1 MAVATRKKKK
11 VSRTPKTKRQ
21 TVDWTGW
28 EDLSGEEF
36 HKKRRDASDH
46 YYRDHKSS
54 DLVPFVYSWMKTNG
68 YDKKEIAA
76 AKAANGQTLT
86 TAGTYARCLSDGMP
100 DYNEKHNEYWNSLA
114 GTSGDIKPVSD
125 FLHNVVKRA
134 IEQGMSV
141 VEEKEEAE
149 AEKPSGPV
157 KTIQQRMQETAS
169 VMCEEI
175 EDHVEEMFSDPK
187 NFVMKDIKIVNILR
201 QVEAKAAHARVIKGL
216 YSKEKQ
222 DFEDLL
228 NYPTKAQLEKMDEQ
242 EADMWE
248 QLKEGYAHLD
258 KPSIKKILAFYSEI
272 EAACDMIAASQ
283 KATRKPRKPKEVQK
297 DKLVAKLKYNKEDGP
312 LKLVSVNPIEI
323 IGAAELWVFN
333 TKTRKIGKYIAS
345 NIDPTGQGRAGS
357 GLSVKGTTIQ
367 GFDENASIQKT
378 LRKPEE
384 QIAQFKNAGKVALRK
399 FLDEIK
405 AVDIKL
411 NGRINA
417 DVILLKV
424 VK

>member
-1 MAVATRKKKK
+1 
-11 VSRTPKTKRQ
+11 
-21 TVDWTGW
+21 
-28 EDLSGEEF
+28 
-36 HKKRRDASDH
+36 
-46 YYRDHKSS
+46 
-54 DLVPFVYSWMKTNG
+54 
-68 YDKKEIAA
+68 
-76 AKAANGQTLT
+76 
-86 TAGTYARCLSDGMP
+86 
-100 DYNEKHNEYWNSLA
+100 
-114 GTSGDIKPVSD
+114 
-125 FLHNVVKRA
+125 
-134 IEQGMSV
+134 
-141 VEEKEEAE
+141 
-149 AEKPSGPV
+149 
-157 KTIQQRMQETAS
+157 
-169 VMCEEI
+169 
-175 EDHVEEMFSDPK
+175 
-187 NFVMKDIKIVNILR
+187 MKDIKIVNILR

-258 KPSIKKILAFYSEI
+258 KPSIKKILAFYGEI